1 MGEGLTMFAPMGVV
15 LQHLQDAKVRGRKLL
30 AVLID
35 PDFGQDEAALER
47 TVQNACM
54 AKADLLF
61 VGGSLLTST
70 AFDRCVQR
78 VKELADRPVLLFP
91 GSPAQLSRHAD
102 AVLFLSLISGRNPEL
117 LIGHH
122 VTAAPSVKALGIEAI
137 PTGYMLVDGGR
148 MTTAHY
154 VSQSSPIPHDKP
166 GIAVAT
172 ALAGELLGLRTIYMD
187 TGSGAPRTVS
197 PNMIAAVREQ
207 VDLPIIVGGGIRDAD
222 TARSLCI
229 AGADVLVVGT
239 AFEQDPEL
247 IFAMSEAVHAK

>member
-1 MGEGLTMFAPMGVV
+1 MGVV
-15 LQHLQDAKVRGRKLL
+15 LEHIEAAKGSQRKLL

-35 PDFGQDEAALER
+35 PDFGQDEAVLER

-61 VGGSLLTST
+61 VGGSLLTT
-70 AFDRCVQR
+70 ASFDRCVER
-78 VKELADRPVLLFP
+78 VKSLSDRPVVLFP

-122 VTAAPSVKALGIEAI
+122 VTAAPSIKALGLEAI

-148 MTTAHY
+148 PTTVSY
-154 VSQSSPIPHDKP
+154 VSQTLPIPHDKP
-166 GIAVAT
+166 GIAAAT

-187 TGSGAPRTVS
+187 TGSGAQRTVS
-197 PNMIAAVREQ
+197 PAMIAAVRKA
-207 VDLPIIVGGGIRDAD
+207 VNVPLIVGGGIRDEA
-222 TARSLCI
+222 TARALCE

-247 IFAMSEAVHAK
+247 IFAMSEAVHG

>member
-1 MGEGLTMFAPMGVV
+1 VGAV
-15 LQHLQDAKVRGRKLL
+15 LEHIEEAKGSQRKLL

-35 PDFGQDEAALER
+35 PDFGQNEAVLER

-61 VGGSLLTST
+61 VGGSLLTT
-70 AFDRCVQR
+70 ASFDRCVER
-78 VKELADRPVLLFP
+78 VKSLSDRPVVLFP

-122 VTAAPSVKALGIEAI
+122 VTAAPSIKALGLEAI

-148 MTTAHY
+148 PTTVSY
-154 VSQSSPIPHDKP
+154 VSQTLPIPHDKP
-166 GIAVAT
+166 GIAAAT
-172 ALAGELLGLRTIYMD
+172 ALAGELLGLRAIYMD
-187 TGSGAPRTVS
+187 TGSGAQRTVS
-197 PNMIAAVREQ
+197 PAMIAAVRKA
-207 VDLPIIVGGGIRDAD
+207 VNVPLIVGGGIRDAA
-222 TARSLCI
+222 TARALCE

-247 IFAMSEAVHAK
+247 IFAMSEAVHG

>member
-1 MGEGLTMFAPMGVV
+1 M
-15 LQHLQDAKVRGRKLL
+15 

-35 PDFGQDEAALER
+35 PDFGQDEAVLER

-54 AKADLLF
+54 DKADLLF
-61 VGGSLLTST
+61 VGGSLLTS
-70 AFDRCVQR
+70 ASFDRCVEL
-78 VKELADRPVLLFP
+78 VKRWSDKPVVLFP

-122 VTAAPSVKALGIEAI
+122 VTAAPTVKALGIEAV

-148 MTTAHY
+148 PTTVSY
-154 VSQSSPIPHDKP
+154 VSQTVPIPHDKP
-166 GIAVAT
+166 GIAAAT
-172 ALAGELLGLRTIYMD
+172 ALAGELLGLRTIYLD
-187 TGSGAPRTVS
+187 TGSGAQRTVS
-197 PNMIAAVREQ
+197 PAMIAAVRQ
-207 VDLPIIVGGGIRDAD
+207 AVDLPLIVGGGIRDAA
-222 TARSLCI
+222 TARALCD

-247 IFAMSEAVHAK
+247 IFSMSEAVHG